1 MKKMA
6 ANTSAN
12 KKLDI
17 LNQKFDK
24 AAFGYKADEVDD
36 FLEEVAAQMRVL
48 TARNTELENKVDS
61 LTAKLEEYR
70 DEEDSLRA
78 ALIGAQKLGD
88 SVVKDARAKAEEIL
102 QEANYTAKSIVDS
115 SKRKID
121 SEKYTLTK
129 LQKEVALFKSNLLS
143 IYKQHLNLI
152 STLPEYE
159 EEEEKQI
166 PQEPQ
171 EEEVQSQEAVAEE
184 SEEILDEEAGEVSM
198 EEPIPEHRHA
208 RRAESKFGPLKFG
221 AEYDISKDEVTTR
234 RKK

>member
-1 MKKMA
+1 MA
-6 ANTSAN
+6 ANTNAN

-36 FLEEVAAQMRVL
+36 FLEEVAAQMRAL
-48 TARNTELENKVDS
+48 TTRNAELENKVDS
-61 LTAKLEEYR
+61 LNAKLEEYR

-159 EEEEKQI
+159 EEEEPPV

-171 EEEVQSQEAVAEE
+171 EEETQPQETAAEE
-184 SEEILDEEAGEVSM
+184 SQEVLQEETGEALA
-198 EEPIPEHRHA
+198 EEPAPEHRHT
-208 RRAESKFGPLKFG
+208 RRTESKFGPLKFG
-221 AEYDISKDEVTTR
+221 AEYDISRDEATTR